1 MQIHQENKEVFW
13 DFPGSPVVKNP
24 PSNTG
29 DMGSISDG
37 GIINKIQLPRGS
49 QGQTPPTTDLI
60 GQEPALRSRR
70 SLNAAVKRVHALQG
84 KPSMA
89 KDF

>member
-29 DMGSISDG
+29 DMGLISDG
-37 GIINKIQLPRGS
+37 GIINQIQLPRGS
-49 QGQTPPTTDLI
+49 QGHTAPTTDLL
-60 GQEPALRSRR
+60 GLEPALHSRR